1 MSEGESTA
9 TMTTPKITL
18 GRVGRFIAFLLT
30 SGYAYPH
37 VCTEGMDLTKIQNEY
52 ETRKQD

>member
-1 MSEGESTA
+1 MSKPHPFDKK
-9 TMTTPKITL
+9 PKITL
-18 GRVGRFIAFLLT
+18 GRVFRFIIFMLT

-37 VCTEGMDLTKIQNEY
+37 VCIEGMDLSGDQKDY